1 MKKQFLSFLFLLS
14 LVVSVSAQEQASRK
28 ISEMPSLWYCDPL
41 IMTLDTFLL
50 ELQNNPQSN
59 GFIFYYEG
67 KYDNGE
73 EKSKRKMLLP
83 RRGEADF
90 RMQIIRNHIKLRRQN
105 PDRIFFINGGFRDE
119 QKTEFW
125 IVPEGSKLPIP
136 EPTLEALKY
145 RKGKPKWR
153 CDI

>member
-1 MKKQFLSFLFLLS
+1 MKKCLFSFLFLLS
-14 LVVSVSAQEQASRK
+14 LAISVSAQEQVSRK
-28 ISEMPSLWYCDPL
+28 LSEIPSLWYCDPL
-41 IMTLDTFLL
+41 ITILDTFLL
-50 ELQNNPQSN
+50 ELQNYPQSN
-59 GFIFYYEG
+59 GFIIYYEG

-90 RMQIIRNHIKLRRQN
+90 RMQIIRNHIKFRQQN

-125 IVPEGSKLPIP
+125 IIPEGAKLPVP
-136 EPTLEALKY
+136 EPTLDGLEY
-145 RKGKPKWR
+145 RKGKPEWR